1 MENEVGAIDGCWFS
15 ETQLKDIADGLSD
28 EEADKEDSNGEE
40 DDEEPVLHKFHRVT
54 WKMMHCDE
62 VDCVWISSEIVMKHG
77 SVNDH
82 STGKSDDSLNR

>member
-1 MENEVGAIDGCWFS
+1 
-15 ETQLKDIADGLSD
+15 
-28 EEADKEDSNGEE
+28 
-40 DDEEPVLHKFHRVT
+40 
-54 WKMMHCDE
+54 MMHCDE

>member
-1 MENEVGAIDGCWFS
+1 MASHAHNTCGTHTVPYHQNVSDRKLIRKILMEKRTMKSQYYISFIE
-15 ETQLKDIADGLSD
+15 
-28 EEADKEDSNGEE
+28 
-40 DDEEPVLHKFHRVT
+40 T